1 MSMFSSDKLRAA
13 IERCNKECEAAIS
26 RHDKPERIECMRQG
40 IETLHRWLERAER
53 DEREASRTGI

>member
-1 MSMFSSDKLRAA
+1 MFSSVKLREA
-13 IERCNKECEAAIS
+13 IERCNKACADAIARHEA
-26 RHDKPERIECMRQG
+26 PERIECMRQG